1 MTLRSLVLSFS
12 LALWCEQGVC
22 ATGAE
27 NTGTGTTPVP
37 VLQTGNDA
45 HPSTSSTPASEA
57 PLPLHVPLALQSLL
71 HDHHPQQALA
81 LANRSLEEQ
90 PDEGDVL
97 FLKAIALTQLK
108 RKDEAIVILKNLTER
123 FPEMGAPYNNLG
135 ALYAAQ
141 GQLDDARAILE
152 KGVASQ
158 PNYAIAFE
166 NLGDVYLALARR
178 SYAQALKL
186 NPNNRTLKLK
196 ADKLN

>member
-1 MTLRSLVLSFS
+1 MTLRFLVLSLS
-12 LALWCEQGVC
+12 IALWCEQGVC

-27 NTGTGTTPVP
+27 NTGTGTPAP

-45 HPSTSSTPASEA
+45 HPSTSSAPPSEA
-57 PLPLHVPLALQSLL
+57 PLPPHVPLVLQSLL
-71 HDHHPQQALA
+71 HDHHPQQALT

-90 PDEGDVL
+90 PDDGDVL
-97 FLKAIALTQLK
+97 FLKAVALTQLK
-108 RKDEAIVILKNLTER
+108 HKDEAIVILKNLTER

-186 NPNNRTLKLK
+186 NPTNRPLKLK